1 MSTILPNTTTKIQET
16 PQIKRGGFRTGAGRK
31 KGVKI
36 EERTFTARVEDIEIL
51 KEIKELTGESLR
63 HIFARLVRQEYDRLG
78 KK

>member
-1 MSTILPNTTTKIQET
+1 MSTTPPNPTTEIQE
-16 PQIKRGGFRTGAGRK
+16 IKAKKGGFRAGAGRK

-36 EERTFTARVEDIEIL
+36 AERTFTARVEDIEIL
-51 KEIKELTGESLR
+51 KEIKAITGESLR